1 MASNS
6 QVPSI
11 YNLSPEG
18 NLSRYLKEINK
29 FPVLTSNE
37 EYELATSWQEE
48 QNLEAAHQLV
58 TSHLRL
64 VAKIASGYSGYGLPM
79 GEIISEGN
87 IGLMKSVKK
96 FQPEKGFRLAT
107 YAMWWIKA
115 AINEYV
121 LRSWSLVKIG
131 TTSAQKKLFFNL
143 KKIKNRISKIDNNSL
158 SNSDIKQI
166 SSELGVSE
174 QDVIEMD
181 IRLEGKET
189 SLNASIKSS
198 ENDSGEWQDFI
209 EDTNSNQE
217 IIIADIQEAEYRK
230 KMLTQAMAKLNDREK
245 DIIYQRKLKDPI
257 ATLEDLSKQYNISIE
272 RVRQIE
278 SKAMEKLHCEL
289 RGMM

>member
-181 IRLEGKET
+181 IRLEGKEA

-289 RGMM
+289 RGTM

>member
-1 MASNS
+1 MANNS

-29 FPVLTSNE
+29 FPVLTSDK

-48 QNLEAAHQLV
+48 QNLEAAHELV

-143 KKIKNRISKIDNNSL
+143 KRIKNRINKIDNNSL
-158 SNSDIKQI
+158 STSDIKQI
-166 SSELGVSE
+166 SNELGVSE

-181 IRLEGKET
+181 IRLEGKEA

-198 ENDSGEWQDFI
+198 ESDSGEWQDFI

-230 KMLTQAMAKLNDREK
+230 KMLAKAMSTLKDREK

-257 ATLEDLSKQYNISIE
+257 ATLEDLSKQYEVSIE

-278 SKAMEKLHCEL
+278 AKAMEKLHSEL
-289 RGMM
+289 RNMV